1 MNTNNANV
9 IKLKKVWMPKY
20 DFWMRDNKKIIGYTR
35 YLVPSTPE
43 DADKIELIKK
53 KIQEQLAPQPPA
65 PAPKKFSRVQLS
77 AMRDKE
83 LSRVLQELQPPA
95 PEPQPEPQPLP
106 TINIFSNKDVRS
118 VVFLFKKDE
127 ITKDRIKEQKIIEAM
142 ERNQRII
149 DLSKTA
155 RLITV
160 QDTINRYNKL
170 MGHFE
175 YGRPFEDMDG
185 VDKRSIKKYRD
196 PLFYRLV
203 ENDNVVNKTILAT
216 QKNRYKALCSSS
228 VLV

>member
-1 MNTNNANV
+1 MNTNANMKKLV
-9 IKLKKVWMPKY
+9 VNLKGAEQIKLKKIMV
-20 DFWMRDNKKIIGYTR
+20 NGKKR
-35 YLVPSTPE
+35 LVPATPE
-43 DADKIELIKK
+43 DTNKIELIKK
-53 KIQEQLAPQPPA
+53 KIQVQVA

-83 LSRVLQELQPPA
+83 LSRVLQELKPTT
-95 PEPQPEPQPLP
+95 PQPLP

-127 ITKDRIKEQKIIEAM
+127 ITKDKIKEKKIIEAM

-160 QDTINRYNKL
+160 QDTINHYNKL
-170 MGHFE
+170 MCRFE
-175 YGRPFEDMDG
+175 YGRPFDDMDG

-196 PLFYRLV
+196 PFFYSLV
-203 ENDNVVNKTILAT
+203 ENDNIVNKTILAT
-216 QKNRYKALCSSS
+216 QKNHYKALCSSS